1 MARAISS
8 LNASMLTTAVFEL
21 GQQFMLQKFVMKPM
35 ESALTLISISRQN
48 KSIVSDKVKYRGAQ
62 S

>member
-8 LNASMLTTAVFEL
+8 LNASMLINTIFEL

-35 ESALTLISISRQN
+35 ESALTMISISRQN
-48 KSIVSDKVKYRGAQ
+48 KCNCFG
-62 S
+62 